1 MRILVCEDE
10 EILLTS
16 LEFRLRK
23 NGFSVIT
30 AKDGKQALQ
39 MVEEDKPDLLVA
51 DIMMPHLTGL
61 QLVDYM
67 RNDLDLDTP
76 VIIISALEE
85 EDTVLE
91 AFRYGANDFIAKPF
105 KPTELVLRIK
115 KIFQERQ
122 LANS

>member
-30 AKDGKQALQ
+30 AKDGKEALQ
-39 MVEEDKPDLLVA
+39 IVEDEKPDLLVA

-67 RNDLDLDTP
+67 RNDLDLDIP
-76 VIIISALEE
+76 VIIISAMEE
-85 EDTVLE
+85 EEAVLE
-91 AFRYGANDFIAKPF
+91 AFKCGANDFIAKPF

-122 LANS
+122 LASS